1 MKKIELNK
9 RNSLKIDN
17 DLYYYN
23 FNNLDSNN
31 VSVFYETEIRFI
43 QFHFC
48 LDGNLSFEYNNGAYF
63 FPLQKDNSILLFN
76 PSTNLPVN
84 VKMGGKSKLVSLLIS
99 IEKFHSLFSETSDSI
114 SFLSDENIDKKYY
127 KESKVS
133 PLIATILTQMLNE
146 KISDNVRKLYIKGKV
161 FELLSLYFNI
171 SEELNI
177 EQCPFLSDDKNVIK
191 IKKVKEIIINRMTE
205 PPSLIQL
212 ADEVEISLK
221 NLKEG
226 FKQVYGNTVFGFLLD
241 HKMNMASK
249 MLSSKNYNVNE
260 VAHDLG
266 YSTASHFITAFKRKF
281 GTTPKRYLN
290 SFK

>member
-1 MKKIELNK
+1 MKKIELDS

-23 FNNLDSNN
+23 FSNLGNSKAL
-31 VSVFYETEIRFI
+31 VYYETEIRFI

-48 LDGNLSFEYNNGAYF
+48 LSGNLSFEYNNGAYS

-76 PSTNLPVN
+76 PSTNLPIN
-84 VKMGGKSKLVSLLIS
+84 VIMGSETKLIS
-99 IEKFHSLFSETSDSI
+99 ILISIKKFHSLFSETSDLI
-114 SFLSDENIDKKYY
+114 PFLSDENIDKKYY
-127 KESKVS
+127 KESKLS
-133 PLIATILTQMLNE
+133 PFITTILTQMLNE
-146 KISDNVRKLYIKGKV
+146 KINDSVRKLYIKGKA

-171 SEELNI
+171 SNELDI
-177 EQCPFLSDDKNVIK
+177 EQCPFLSDDQNVIK
-191 IKKVKEIIINRMTE
+191 IKKVKEIIISKMNE
-205 PPSLIQL
+205 PPSLNQL

-221 NLKEG
+221 NLKQG
-226 FKQVYGNTVFGFLLD
+226 FKHVYGNTVFGFLFD
-241 HKMNMASK
+241 HKMNTASK

-260 VAHDLG
+260 VAHHLG

>member
-1 MKKIELNK
+1 MRKIELNT
-9 RNSLKIDN
+9 RNNLKVDN
-17 DLYYYN
+17 EIYYYN
-23 FNNLDSNN
+23 FTNLENNEA
-31 VSVFYETEIRFI
+31 SVFYDTQIRFI

-48 LDGNLSFEYNNGAYF
+48 LSGNLSFKYNNGAYS
-63 FPLQKDNSILLFN
+63 FPLNKDSSILLFN
-76 PSTNLPVN
+76 PSTILPVD
-84 VKMGGKSKLVSLLIS
+84 VIMSKNSKLIS
-99 IEKFHSLFSETSDSI
+99 ILISIKKFHSLFSETSDSI

-171 SEELNI
+171 SEELDI
-177 EQCPFLSDDKNVIK
+177 EQCPFLSDDQNVIK

>member
-17 DLYYYN
+17 DIYYYN
-23 FNNLDSNN
+23 FTNLENTEA
-31 VSVFYETEIRFI
+31 SVFYDTEIMFI

-48 LDGNLSFEYNNGAYF
+48 LSGNLSFGYNNGAYS
-63 FPLQKDNSILLFN
+63 FPLKKDSSILLFN
-76 PSTNLPVN
+76 PSTILPVD
-84 VKMGGKSKLVSLLIS
+84 VIMSKNSRLIS
-99 IEKFHSLFSETSDSI
+99 ILISIKKFHSLFSETSDSI
-114 SFLSDENIDKKYY
+114 SFLSNENIDKKYY
-127 KESKVS
+127 KESQVS

-146 KISDNVRKLYIKGKV
+146 KTSDSVRKLYIKGKV

-171 SEELNI
+171 SEELDL
-177 EQCPFLSDDKNVIK
+177 EQCPFLSDDQNVIK
-191 IKKVKEIIINRMTE
+191 IKKAKEIIINKMAE

-226 FKQVYGNTVFGFLLD
+226 FKQVYGNTVFGFLFD
-241 HKMNMASK
+241 YKMSIASK
-249 MLSSKNYNVNE
+249 MLTTKNYNVNE
-260 VAHDLG
+260 VAHHLG

-290 SFK
+290 SFQ

>member
-48 LDGNLSFEYNNGAYF
+48 LDGNLSFEYNNGAYS

-114 SFLSDENIDKKYY
+114 PFLSKENIDKKYY
-127 KESKVS
+127 KESKLS
-133 PLIATILTQMLNE
+133 PFIITILTQMLNE
-146 KISDNVRKLYIKGKV
+146 KISDNVNELVQTLHKLKPSSSKGIYFKSINLSSTMSPSITIDTKSIKG
-161 FELLSLYFNI
+161 I
-171 SEELNI
+171 
-177 EQCPFLSDDKNVIK
+177 
-191 IKKVKEIIINRMTE
+191 
-205 PPSLIQL
+205 
-212 ADEVEISLK
+212 
-221 NLKEG
+221 
-226 FKQVYGNTVFGFLLD
+226 
-241 HKMNMASK
+241 
-249 MLSSKNYNVNE
+249 
-260 VAHDLG
+260 
-266 YSTASHFITAFKRKF
+266 
-281 GTTPKRYLN
+281 
-290 SFK
+290 

>member
-9 RNSLKIDN
+9 RNALKIDN

-23 FNNLDSNN
+23 FNNLENDK

-48 LDGNLSFEYNNGAYF
+48 LDGNLSFEYNNGAYS

-114 SFLSDENIDKKYY
+114 PFLSKENIDKKYY
-127 KESKVS
+127 KESKLS
-133 PLIATILTQMLNE
+133 PFIITILTQMLNE
-146 KISDNVRKLYIKGKV
+146 KISDNVRKLYMKGKA
-161 FELLSLYFNI
+161 FELLSLYFNV
-171 SEELNI
+171 SKEVDI
-177 EQCPFLSDDKNVIK
+177 EQCPFLADDKNVIK
-191 IKKVKEIIINRMTE
+191 IKKVKEIIVKRMAE
-205 PPSLIQL
+205 PPTLKEL
-212 ADEVEISLK
+212 AEEVEISLK

-226 FKQVYGNTVFGFLLD
+226 FKQVYGNTVFGFLFD
-241 HKMNMASK
+241 YKMNIASN

-260 VAHDLG
+260 VAHHLG
-266 YSTASHFITAFKRKF
+266 YSTASHFITAFKNKF
-281 GTTPKRYLN
+281 GTTPKKYLASN
-290 SFK
+290 